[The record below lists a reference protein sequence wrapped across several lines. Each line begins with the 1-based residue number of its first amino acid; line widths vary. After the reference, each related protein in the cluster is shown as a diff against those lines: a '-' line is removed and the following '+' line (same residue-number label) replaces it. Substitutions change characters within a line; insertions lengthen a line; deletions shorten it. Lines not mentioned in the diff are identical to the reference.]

1 MSLITYIR
9 EVRVEVSK
17 IVWPTVNEAMT
28 VSGVVIAL
36 VFVASLFFFIVDFF
50 LSFLI
55 GIVLGI
61 LQ

>member
-1 MSLITYIR
+1 VSLITYIR